1 MAQEGSISDN
11 VDSRE
16 SIGEPVQAEPHPIAP
31 LAGPSAPPAGPSD
44 PAKAVCYSW
53 PVVNLAASETESNL
67 QELDSIVT
75 LLESPV
81 GERFFEEWF
90 KVDCRPIKKVI
101 LNDRGVLSALL
112 TLFLFRNSLVLYKR
126 ARQGCRRK

>member
-1 MAQEGSISDN
+1 MDSAAAI
-11 VDSRE
+11 VDPVPV
-16 SIGEPVQAEPHPIAP
+16 EPLPVEPQPA
-31 LAGPSAPPAGPSD
+31 PSAPGPSD

-75 LLESPV
+75 LLESLV

-90 KVDCRPIKKVI
+90 KVDCRPIKEVCI
-101 LNDRGVLSALL
+101 SSIDAGISQVDSNGSDRQKIAE
-112 TLFLFRNSLVLYKR
+112 TP
-126 ARQGCRRK
+126 